1 MVGAIEPS
9 LRQAEMERVKRKR
22 PEDLDAYDLVLR
34 ARPYVDTAMP
44 EGALKALPLLKRAL
58 ALEPDYALAHGHA
71 ARCYHQLYVR
81 AGKHE
86 EDRQEAIRHA
96 RAALAHGGDDAAAL
110 AEGAFVIAH
119 HEQDQAAAR
128 EALETAVSLS
138 PSLAFAYTMGAI
150 VFGWGGEAESAIE
163 WGQRA
168 LRLSPLDPHAFGAW
182 HGLGIGFFI
191 KGHYEDAASAE
202 RRAIQRNPGFSVL
215 HLMLA
220 AALVKLGRIDEAKAA
235 AARLLAR
242 SSTAS
247 EPPSGS
253 QQPNPHPRSPFR

>member
-1 MVGAIEPS
+1 
-9 LRQAEMERVKRKR
+9 
-22 PEDLDAYDLVLR
+22 
-34 ARPYVDTAMP
+34 
-44 EGALKALPLLKRAL
+44 
-58 ALEPDYALAHGHA
+58 
-71 ARCYHQLYVR
+71 
-81 AGKHE
+81 
-86 EDRQEAIRHA
+86 
-96 RAALAHGGDDAAAL
+96 
-110 AEGAFVIAH
+110 
-119 HEQDQAAAR
+119 
-128 EALETAVSLS
+128 
-138 PSLAFAYTMGAI
+138 LAFAYTMGAI
-150 VFGWGGEAESAIE
+150 VSGWGGAAERAIE
-163 WGQRA
+163 WGEQA

-182 HGLGIGFFI
+182 HGLGLGFFTQ
-191 KGHYEDAASAE
+191 GRYEEAANAE

>member
-1 MVGAIEPS
+1 
-9 LRQAEMERVKRKR
+9 
-22 PEDLDAYDLVLR
+22 
-34 ARPYVDTAMP
+34 
-44 EGALKALPLLKRAL
+44 
-58 ALEPDYALAHGHA
+58 
-71 ARCYHQLYVR
+71 
-81 AGKHE
+81 
-86 EDRQEAIRHA
+86 
-96 RAALAHGGDDAAAL
+96 
-110 AEGAFVIAH
+110 
-119 HEQDQAAAR
+119 
-128 EALETAVSLS
+128 
-138 PSLAFAYTMGAI
+138 MGAI
-150 VFGWGGEAESAIE
+150 VSGWGGAAERAIE
-163 WGQRA
+163 WGEQA

-182 HGLGIGFFI
+182 HGLGLGFFTQ
-191 KGHYEDAASAE
+191 GRYEEAANAE